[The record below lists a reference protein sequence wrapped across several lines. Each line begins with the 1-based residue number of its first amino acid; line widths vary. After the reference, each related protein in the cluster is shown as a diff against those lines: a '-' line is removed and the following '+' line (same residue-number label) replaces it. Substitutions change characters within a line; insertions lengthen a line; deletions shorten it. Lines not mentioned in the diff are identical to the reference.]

1 MRGIRSSVLVVLLL
15 LWCGTAAA
23 QDAVGAGQPLFR
35 PFAVLSALPFWG
47 GGSPIPAPAFPA
59 AITALGVYGPELYG
73 GYQDATAKFSNAKPP
88 TSHEVPLYKNM
99 YRNKGALISGA
110 ATIPLAP
117 AANLVLRGSYVIP
130 LPFHRLQPREFGSS
144 SGTTSTLV
152 QGFEETFD
160 GNTQWWNASGEIAYA
175 IGPVLNAVAGVRYE
189 SYDSRRRTRVTYESV
204 TPLPAGHNYLI
215 MSATFPYLGLSGD
228 LRGPTGGI
236 AFYLIG
242 SPVAL
247 GGIDFRDAMRNLQT
261 GIVDEVTSS
270 GRLRNTILVEGNV
283 EWTLNIMY
291 SNLGFFLRGAKL
303 YSQPDERYS
312 FDRIHWA
319 GGIKLSVPF
328 GGLFRG
334 L

>member
-1 MRGIRSSVLVVLLL
+1 
-15 LWCGTAAA
+15 
-23 QDAVGAGQPLFR
+23 
-35 PFAVLSALPFWG
+35 
-47 GGSPIPAPAFPA
+47 
-59 AITALGVYGPELYG
+59 LGVYGPELYG

-88 TSHEVPLYKNM
+88 TSQQVPLYKNM
-99 YRNKGALISGA
+99 YRNKGALIAGT
-110 ATIPLAP
+110 ATVPLNP

-130 LPFHRLQPREFGSS
+130 LPYHRLQPRQYGDSS
-144 SGTTSTLV
+144 SEEGTVV

-160 GNTQWWNASGEIAYA
+160 GNAQWWNGSGEIAYA
-175 IGPVLNAVAGVRYE
+175 IGPVLNVVAGVRYE
-189 SYDSRRRTRVTYESV
+189 SYDSRRRTRVTYESL
-204 TPLPAGHNYLI
+204 TPLPAGDNYLI

-236 AFYLIG
+236 GFYLIA

-247 GGIDFRDAMRNLQT
+247 GGIEFRDSMRNLQT
-261 GIVDEVTSS
+261 GVVDEVTSA
-270 GRLRNTILVEGNV
+270 GRLRNTILVEGNA
-283 EWTLNIMY
+283 EWMLNIMN

-303 YSQPDERYS
+303 YSQPNAEYS

-319 GGIKLSVPF
+319 GGIKLAVPF